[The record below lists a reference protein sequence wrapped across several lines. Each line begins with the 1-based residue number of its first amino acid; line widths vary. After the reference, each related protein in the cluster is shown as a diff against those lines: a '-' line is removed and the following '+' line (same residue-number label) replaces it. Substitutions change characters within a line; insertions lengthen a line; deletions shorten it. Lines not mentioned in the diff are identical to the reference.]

1 MAETKKK
8 LPIFGYE
15 IDVSEVPILRAE
27 EHFNKYTLEDG
38 TVLNVKSV
46 PTSIM
51 RVDGQFLP
59 DGTPIYIVVAT
70 PVSSVESSKIKKV
83 SENKKAN

>member
-15 IDVSEVPILRAE
+15 IDVSEVPIQKAE

-59 DGTPIYIVVAT
+59 DGSPIYIVVAT
-70 PVSSVESSKIKKV
+70 PVSSVESSKIKKA
-83 SENKKAN
+83 SENRKAN